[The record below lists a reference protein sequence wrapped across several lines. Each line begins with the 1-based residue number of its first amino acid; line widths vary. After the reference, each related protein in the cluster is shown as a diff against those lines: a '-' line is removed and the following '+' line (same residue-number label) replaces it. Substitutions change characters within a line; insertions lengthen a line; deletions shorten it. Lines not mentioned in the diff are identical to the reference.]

1 MDFFSSKALRC
12 SSRQKIDEIFFSAQ
26 KMTDFFPNKAGKGP
40 AVQFLQK
47 KWDLKPSECI
57 ALFDDDNDIKMVE
70 HCDAG
75 FLPGI
80 FFLGHSLPG
89 IFCSGSFFAL

>member
-1 MDFFSSKALRC
+1 MMD
-12 SSRQKIDEIFFSAQ
+12 FFSAQ
-26 KMTDFFPNKAGKGP
+26 KMIDFFPSKAGKGP

-47 KWDLKPSECI
+47 KWGLKPSECI

-70 HCDAG
+70 HCEAG

-80 FFLGHSLPG
+80 TKKKKLKQTNNLIH
-89 IFCSGSFFAL
+89 

>member
-1 MDFFSSKALRC
+1 M
-12 SSRQKIDEIFFSAQ
+12 I
-26 KMTDFFPNKAGKGP
+26 DFFPNKAGKGP

-47 KWDLKPSECI
+47 KWGLKPSECI

-80 FFLGHSLPG
+80 FFFGHFLPG
-89 IFCSGSFFAL
+89 VFFFGTFFAL